1 MKSLLTVYFYEFYHS
16 KIKKMKRLLFTL
28 FSVLTLLF
36 VSCKNENEPTTPAG
50 NTDPKAGSQWVFK
63 YTAYNEAGTVTGTS
77 NVTYNGVEVTIGGST
92 WLNLVDAGSGSP
104 IIAIQKRAEGWW
116 YISYPTTT
124 PSLWFKYP
132 ATLNETY
139 AYVFGTCTVKDIN
152 ASVIVPAGTYNSCYK
167 VDGNDANSLEDE
179 FWFTSTGAIL
189 VKFNTYDQKAAG
201 PASNVYRKESLELVS
216 FTR

>member
-1 MKSLLTVYFYEFYHS
+1 MKKHLFYLLTFVAV
-16 KIKKMKRLLFTL
+16 LFA
-28 FSVLTLLF
+28 
-36 VSCKNENEPTTPAG
+36 SCEKKNESTTPP
-50 NTDPKAGSQWVFK
+50 NTTDPKAGSVWVFK

-77 NVTYNGVEVTIGGST
+77 NLTYNGVEVTIGGPT
-92 WLNLVDAGSGSP
+92 WLNLVDAGTGSP
-104 IIAIQKRAEGWW
+104 IIAMQKRAEGWW

-152 ASVIVPAGTYNSCYK
+152 ASVTVPAGTYNGCYK
-167 VDGNDANSLEDE
+167 VDGNDTNSLEDE

-189 VKFNTYDQKAAG
+189 VKFNTYDQRVAG
-201 PASNVYRKESLELVS
+201 PASNVYRKESLELIS

>member
-1 MKSLLTVYFYEFYHS
+1 MKQSFFSLLTMV
-16 KIKKMKRLLFTL
+16 
-28 FSVLTLLF
+28 VLLF
-36 VSCKNENEPTTPAG
+36 VSCENENEPTTPP
-50 NTDPKAGSQWVFK
+50 NTTDPKAGSVWVYK
-63 YTAYNEAGTVTGTS
+63 YSSYNESGTVTGTS
-77 NVTYNGVEVTIGGST
+77 NVTYTGVEVSISGST
-92 WLNLVDAGSGSP
+92 WLNLVDGTGSP
-104 IIAIQKRAEGWW
+104 IIAMQKRAEGWW

-132 ATLNETY
+132 ASVNETY

-152 ASVIVPAGTYNSCYK
+152 ASVVVPAGTFNGCYK
-167 VDGNDANSLEDE
+167 VDGNDTNSLEDE

>member
-1 MKSLLTVYFYEFYHS
+1 
-16 KIKKMKRLLFTL
+16 MKRKLFILVITTL
-28 FSVLTLLF
+28 FLF
-36 VSCKNENEPTTPAG
+36 SACNKNNDPATPAST
-50 NTDPKAGSQWVFK
+50 TDPKAGSQWVFK
-63 YTAYNEAGTVTGTS
+63 YTTYNEAGTVTGTS
-77 NVTYNGVEVTIGGST
+77 NVTYTGVEVSIGGTT
-92 WLNLVDAGSGSP
+92 WLNLVDGTGSP
-104 IIAIQKRAEGWW
+104 IIAMQKRAEGWW

-152 ASVIVPAGTYNSCYK
+152 ASVVVPAATFNGCYK
-167 VDGNDANSLEDE
+167 VDGNDTNSLEDE

-189 VKFNTYDQKAAG
+189 VKFNTYDQKVAG